1 MKLWDKVKKGA
12 EGAANLAKKA
22 GKVVTG
28 VKAYHDRKEAKHL
41 CSEADTL
48 QEETLREDEW
58 RKDIANQELEE
69 FGSVRLGALQSTV
82 KVFLGY
88 LKIMKYNY
96 NEKTYHLGG
105 SVSLTTNDI
114 DSLKRIDMNAS
125 EALSAT
131 AAAGTAAAAAIQGV
145 PSAVTYLVGRYALA
159 STGTAIAKLHGAA
172 ATNAIM
178 AWLGGGSLAS
188 GGGGMAAGAAVLEGI
203 VGVSTGI
210 VALASLGIVASVH
223 YSKKLTAAQEYHSQV
238 LVNREKAEAAW
249 DLMDRILERA
259 DELKEVTLALEE
271 RIIDQLEYMEPLI
284 YDFNTT
290 DPYYVETFK
299 QTALMVKSMSE
310 ISQVPIINEKGY
322 VSEESRLQIQQV
334 NTILNREL

>member
-1 MKLWDKVKKGA
+1 
-12 EGAANLAKKA
+12 
-22 GKVVTG
+22 
-28 VKAYHDRKEAKHL
+28 
-41 CSEADTL
+41 
-48 QEETLREDEW
+48 
-58 RKDIANQELEE
+58 
-69 FGSVRLGALQSTV
+69 
-82 KVFLGY
+82 
-88 LKIMKYNY
+88 
-96 NEKTYHLGG
+96 
-105 SVSLTTNDI
+105 
-114 DSLKRIDMNAS
+114 
-125 EALSAT
+125 
-131 AAAGTAAAAAIQGV
+131 
-145 PSAVTYLVGRYALA
+145 
-159 STGTAIAKLHGAA
+159 
-172 ATNAIM
+172 
-178 AWLGGGSLAS
+178 
-188 GGGGMAAGAAVLEGI
+188 VLEGI

-223 YSKKLTAAQEYHSQV
+223 YSRKLTSAQEYHSQV

-249 DLMDRILERA
+249 DLIDRILERA

>member
-28 VKAYHDRKEAKHL
+28 VQAYQDRKKANHL
-41 CSEADTL
+41 RSEADTL
-48 QEETLREDEW
+48 QEETLREDER

-131 AAAGTAAAAAIQGV
+131 AVASTAAAAAIQGV
-145 PSAVTYLVGRYALA
+145 PTAVTSLVTHYAMA
-159 STGTAIAKLHGAA
+159 STGTAIAELHGAA
-172 ATNAIM
+172 ATNAVM
-178 AWLGGGSLAS
+178 AWLGGGSIAS

-223 YSKKLTAAQEYHSQV
+223 YSRKLTSAQEYHSQV

-249 DLMDRILERA
+249 DLIDRILERA